1 MGLVRFLS
9 LLAGYTELQ
18 EIHINRV
25 KSVIKTF
32 MMIDYIQ
39 IIKITLPV

>member
-9 LLAGYTELQ
+9 LRAGYTELQ

-25 KSVIKTF
+25 KSVVKTF
-32 MMIDYIQ
+32 MMDYTQ